1 MSKRGTFR
9 SAEVTGEAQGEPTG
23 VRIGELTGDWTT
35 GDRIVDSTGE
45 GTNTPRLS
53 ATRTSTE
60 AGNAASGGRG
70 RLLIDWRVV
79 GRGSEGVGGDG
90 VRNGST
96 RGLDADVLSQSTQ
109 SRSCSPSSPDTRV
122 RRDGP
127 STGSAR
133 ARHSSM
139 AIQENQSRGDA
150 GQ

>member
-1 MSKRGTFR
+1 
-9 SAEVTGEAQGEPTG
+9 VTGEARGEPTG
-23 VRIGELTGDWTT
+23 VRIGELTGDWMM
-35 GDRIVDSTGE
+35 GDRIVDPTGE

-53 ATRTSTE
+53 AMRTSTE
-60 AGNAASGGRG
+60 AGNAASGGRE

-90 VRNGST
+90 VCDVCDGST
-96 RGLDADVLSQSTQ
+96 GGLGADVLSQSTQ

-122 RRDGP
+122 RRDGA

-133 ARHSSM
+133 ARHSST
-139 AIQENQSRGDA
+139 AIQENQSRGHA